1 MNKKISTEL
10 AGIVIVVAG
19 ALTGFISGKI
29 FSYQEKSVE
38 AERLKNMPDS
48 YWEAEKAKA
57 EASAKKHELD
67 VAMKERLVLDERD
80 RKAKADAARL
90 EFERTAPPEYWDAM
104 AKKIEAEERGKTERE
119 NAQIQAKAIEKAAA
133 EVRRA
138 AIGY

>member
-1 MNKKISTEL
+1 MSKKISTEL
-10 AGIVIVVAG
+10 AGIVIIVAG

-29 FSYQEKSVE
+29 FSYREKSIE
-38 AERLKNMPDS
+38 TERLKSMPDS

-57 EASAKKHELD
+57 EASAKKHEID

-80 RKAKADAARL
+80 RKAKADAAKL

-119 NAQIQAKAIEKAAA
+119 NAKIQAKAIEKAAS